1 MGGVPSRDASST
13 FFTLCYGAHEVGLIP
28 LVHPYFRKESKELR
42 GQFVRMRNDP
52 SVRYNYM
59 RGAEYNMK
67 QLPPA
72 SYTEENLD
80 KLLDVIDATLYDTAK
95 NMLEDED
102 TPLRPIPCA
111 VCFVYVNDRE
121 GTDCFS
127 FFGRRINIIGHL
139 GCHKYEDREDDEPCL
154 YLQKAILKAAGDRTL
169 ERVVT
174 LAAMMLKEEFFRAA
188 ASVHRGAEA
197 MELFSRRISHL
208 SLIVRTPWNSY
219 PVLRLMYDTA
229 AVAWSVEKVQEYH
242 DAPHFCSYEVP
253 ESGESGLL
261 MQIEGSLLHRFILRA
276 CFTVIPL
283 AVRGMWGQFILNDA
297 ATQNKEQVMINWL
310 NTSPE
315 VSYFLGGTEF
325 TSRVKKHLEN
335 LLREVV
341 RARETPTSDLSV
353 WSAEQECSHD
363 GKIYRIFDSPLCGPF
378 LATVKVKQCKSHA
391 TSSGHRRSRQASEQ
405 ALDGGVAVKSGG
417 SVSLKYPGH
426 ANVGAQAPTT
436 RSVPE
441 CDEAVKSMMSSV
453 FMSTGSPVICPMTL
467 PISALPPGTNSL
479 ASPHSLSVVMLQQL
493 LSSTSE
499 AFPLPAMSTS
509 VGSGFLPLYQ
519 ESPKATPLPIQSFGM
534 PYVVLTNSDSAA
546 PHQNMMPGTPG
557 VATMMRT
564 TDHNSSNDLGGSGG
578 NVVAK
583 GGGATS
589 TMLQRQPELSM
600 ATGGATFINIVNG
613 TAELQPAYM
622 QSVGNYFLLTDS
634 RIELIRPAP
643 VTSAGQWSP

>member
-102 TPLRPIPCA
+102 TPLRPVPCA

-127 FFGRRINIIGHL
+127 FCGRRINIIGHF

-219 PVLRLMYDTA
+219 PVLRLVYDTA

-242 DAPHFCSYEVP
+242 DAPRFSSYEVP
-253 ESGESGLL
+253 ESGESGLM

-276 CFTVIPL
+276 CLTVIPL
-283 AVRGMWGQFILNDA
+283 AVRGMWGQFILNDT
-297 ATQNKEQVMINWL
+297 ATQNKEQVMTNWL

-315 VSYFLGGTEF
+315 VNYFLGGTEF

-378 LATVKVKQCKSHA
+378 LATVKVKQYRSHA
-391 TSSGHRRSRQASEQ
+391 TSSGHRRSRQALEQ
-405 ALDGGVAVKSGG
+405 ALDSGVAVKSGG
-417 SVSLKYPGH
+417 SVSSLKYPGH
-426 ANVGAQAPTT
+426 PNVGAQAPTT
-436 RSVPE
+436 RPLPE
-441 CDEAVKSMMSSV
+441 CDEAANSTISSV

-467 PISALPPGTNSL
+467 PVSALPPWTNSL
-479 ASPHSLSVVMLQQL
+479 ASTHRSSVVMLQQP

-499 AFPLPAMSTS
+499 VFPLSAMSTS
-509 VGSGFLPLYQ
+509 VGSGFLPFYQ
-519 ESPKATPLPIQSFGM
+519 ESPKATALPIQSFGM

-546 PHQNMMPGTPG
+546 PHQNMMPVTPS
-557 VATMMRT
+557 VTTMMRT
-564 TDHNSSNDLGGSGG
+564 IDHNNGNDISGSGG
-578 NVVAK
+578 NIVAK
-583 GGGATS
+583 G
-589 TMLQRQPELSM
+589 
-600 ATGGATFINIVNG
+600 GGATFINIVNG
-613 TAELQPAYM
+613 TTELQPAYM
-622 QSVGNYFLLTDS
+622 QSVGNYFLVTDS
-634 RIELIRPAP
+634 RVELVRPVP
-643 VTSAGQWSP
+643 VTSAGHWSP